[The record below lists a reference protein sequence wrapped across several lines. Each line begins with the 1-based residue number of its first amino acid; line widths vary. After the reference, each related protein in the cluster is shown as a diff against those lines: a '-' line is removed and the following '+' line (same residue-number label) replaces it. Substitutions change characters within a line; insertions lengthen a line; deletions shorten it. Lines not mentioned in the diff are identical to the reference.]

1 MKKTSI
7 WRDNTE
13 TTDFNALQGNIS
25 CDVAIIG
32 GGITG
37 ITSAYLLG
45 KAGLKTVVLEALKV
59 GGGTTGFSTGNLYST
74 IDEQAQTIKSK
85 FDLDKVKAV
94 VHSRELAITQ
104 IRNLVREYNIECEL
118 IDTPFYLFAE
128 EESMIEKIEKEAE
141 VLSDAGLPV
150 TLQNKI
156 DLPVKAYRA
165 LKLERQAQFNPMQY
179 IRVLA
184 QQVHGKFSTIFE
196 NTKVTAYVKKEG
208 SYEVQ
213 TPGGIVSAKH
223 IIHATHT
230 PKGFFGIQTLIFPY
244 REYAVA
250 YEYTGEYK
258 PGIFWS
264 MGNPDKHSIRQYRNG
279 DKTWLMI
286 LGEKHKTG
294 QQEHNQKKIDA
305 LKQYAGERFNL
316 GEFAYQWGAQHY
328 RSADGL
334 PSIGRP
340 QSDGDMYY
348 ATGFSTD
355 GLTYGTMA
363 AQILCDLI
371 QGKENPYADIY
382 DPRRLTPVQSTGMF
396 IKENVNV
403 MMQYAKNLPFVADV
417 KDADQIKKGEGK
429 VVQEHGEKLAVYK
442 DNEDKLH
449 ICSAICP
456 HMGCVVSWNEAESS
470 WDCPCHGSRFAI
482 DGTLLEGPAISDL
495 SKSTL

>member
-7 WRDNTE
+7 WRDNTQ
-13 TTDFNALQGNIS
+13 TTDFKSLQGEAS

-37 ITSAYLLG
+37 ITTACLLG
-45 KAGLKTVVLEALKV
+45 KAGIKTIVLEALKV
-59 GGGTTGFSTGNLYST
+59 GGGTTGFSTGNLYAT

-94 VHSRELAITQ
+94 IHSRELAITQ
-104 IRNLVREYNIECEL
+104 IRNLVTEYKLECEL
-118 IDTPFYLFAE
+118 TDAPFYLFAE
-128 EESMIEKIEKEAE
+128 EENLVEKIEKEAE
-141 VLSDAGLPV
+141 VLSEAGLPV
-150 TLQNKI
+150 SLHDRV
-156 DLPVKAYRA
+156 DLPFKVFRA
-165 LKLERQAQFNPMQY
+165 LKLDRQGQFNPMQY
-179 IRVLA
+179 IKGLA
-184 QQVHGKFSTIFE
+184 QQVNGSLCSIYE
-196 NTKVTAYVKKEG
+196 NTKVLGYEKKEG
-208 SYEVQ
+208 NYQVQ
-213 TPGGIVSAKH
+213 TSSGKVTAKH

-230 PKGFFGIQTLIFPY
+230 PKGFFGIQTLIYPY

-250 YEYTGEYK
+250 YEYRGEYK

-264 MGNPDKHSIRQYRNG
+264 IGNPHKHSIRQYRKG
-279 DKTWLMI
+279 DQTWLMV

-294 QQEHNQKKIDA
+294 QQEHNLKNIEA
-305 LKQYAGERFNL
+305 LKEYASERFTL
-316 GEFAYQWGAQHY
+316 GEYSYQWGAQHY
-328 RSADGL
+328 RCADGL
-334 PSIGRP
+334 PCIGKP
-340 QSDGDMYY
+340 QADNDMYF

-355 GLTYGTMA
+355 GLTYGTLA
-363 AQILCDLI
+363 AQVLCDLV
-371 QGKENPYADIY
+371 QGKDNPYSDVY
-382 DPRRLTPVQSTGMF
+382 NPRRFTPVQSTGEF

-403 MMQYAKNLPFVADV
+403 LLQYAKNLPFVADV

-442 DNEDKLH
+442 DDQDKLH

-456 HMGCVVSWNEAESS
+456 HMGCVVSWNEAEGT

-482 DGTLLEGPAISDL
+482 DGTLLEGPAISGL